1 MMKTR
6 NKDTFFMI
14 FSHRLCNY
22 RLGLGIFAY
31 LFGIDASMRS
41 DPIIS

>member
-6 NKDTFFMI
+6 NNFFI
-14 FSHRLCNY
+14 ISSHRLCNY